1 MLKECFLLLTFLLV
15 AIICGGINRLVLKAY
30 TETSHQKKIVRN
42 AGILLIVWLIYIAGL
57 SLTGIFTIVTL
68 PPRIPLLLVFP
79 AFLFIV
85 WFFGSGRFIIIIEA
99 TPLHWII
106 LFQSFR
112 IIVELLIYWCYNEG
126 ILPKEATFRGNNFD
140 IIFGLTAPLVAWSV
154 RFNKRGSNINYLI
167 WNFCGLLSLAM
178 VVFTLISTAY
188 FPALWGRPQSILSAG
203 FGNFPFTYLAGFF
216 MPLAVFLH
224 LFAIIKIRR
233 HIKTTLP

>member
-1 MLKECFLLLTFLLV
+1 MLS
-15 AIICGGINRLVLKAY
+15 AIICYGINPIVLKTY
-30 TETSHQKKIVRN
+30 PETSRQKQMIRN
-42 AGILLIVWLIYIAGL
+42 TGIILTVWLVYIAGL

-79 AFLFIV
+79 AFLFIS
-85 WFFGSGRFIIIIEA
+85 WFFISGRFRIIIEA

-106 LFQSFR
+106 LLQSFR

-154 RFNKRGSNINYLI
+154 RFNKKGSNINYLI
-167 WNFCGLLSLAM
+167 WNFCGLLSLAI

-188 FPALWGRPQSILSAG
+188 FPALWGRPQSILNDG
-203 FGNFPFTYLAGFF
+203 FGKFPFTYIAGFL

-233 HIKTTLP
+233 LIKPILT